1 MEALDSLLRVGA
13 FAVGSLG
20 VVVFFHSILRVALLN
35 RRQKDWLA
43 TRVGNVISV
52 GVKHLARRHRD
63 YGDVQ
68 KTMDWAFPI
77 YNLTLVA
84 VWFLLVQTSFALM
97 IWALEA
103 DRTWLKAFIA
113 SGSALSTLGFA
124 TPSNPVGQ
132 LLGVLEGAMGLG
144 IVVFIFTFIPG
155 YRSAVEVRED
165 LVGWLYARVGAR
177 PTAFSLLEWSQI
189 ADQSEDMTPI
199 WNTGESWFR
208 NLLETHSR
216 TPLLALI
223 PSVYSG
229 TTWIS
234 AAATI
239 LDAASFALSSQKV
252 KGLESARLCHAAGVD
267 ALRHIAR
274 QLPGAMNVDT
284 VASGGTDDLVAA
296 FDAQYEKLVA
306 AGLSMKPDRDECRR
320 DFLTRR
326 LSYEGLVRSIA
337 MATLMPID
345 GPWLFPGGKV
355 DRLT

>member
-1 MEALDSLLRVGA
+1 MVVCERRCAL
-13 FAVGSLG
+13 
-20 VVVFFHSILRVALLN
+20 
-35 RRQKDWLA
+35 
-43 TRVGNVISV
+43 
-52 GVKHLARRHRD
+52 
-63 YGDVQ
+63 
-68 KTMDWAFPI
+68 P
-77 YNLTLVA
+77 
-84 VWFLLVQTSFALM
+84 
-97 IWALEA
+97 
-103 DRTWLKAFIA
+103 DR
-113 SGSALSTLGFA
+113 
-124 TPSNPVGQ
+124 PD
-132 LLGVLEGAMGLG
+132 LG
-144 IVVFIFTFIPG
+144 IRLLPRVFDVKAHVGPRVKDARLGKPDIDELRHTLPCE
-155 YRSAVEVRED
+155 AVF
-165 LVGWLYARVGAR
+165 LAAPP

-274 QLPGAMNVDT
+274 QLPGAMNGDT

-326 LSYEGLVRSIA
+326 LSYEVSCAASR
-337 MATLMPID
+337 
-345 GPWLFPGGKV
+345 W
-355 DRLT
+355 RR